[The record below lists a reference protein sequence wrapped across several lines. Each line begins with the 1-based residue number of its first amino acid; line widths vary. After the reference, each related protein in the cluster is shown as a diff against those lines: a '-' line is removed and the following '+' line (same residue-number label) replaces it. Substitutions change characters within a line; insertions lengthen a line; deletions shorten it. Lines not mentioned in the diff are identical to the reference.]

1 MNWDW
6 HAETEPPPPCG
17 VLGLGAAARRLWQR
31 AQADDTAGAAWRI
44 AAHADLLL
52 IAGTADSL
60 PWCEGALYVAPRA
73 EAVELWLPTT
83 QRPTAPLDLLLR
95 AAQRRHGARS
105 YLLLREP
112 AQLVALDRLQ
122 AATSDSFAAIAAK
135 WN

>member
-1 MNWDW
+1 VNWDW
-6 HAETEPPPPCG
+6 QAESEPPPPCG

-31 AQADDTAGAAWRI
+31 TQVADKAGTVWRI

-52 IAGTADSL
+52 IAGEADTL
-60 PWCEGALYVAPRA
+60 PWCEGALYVAPRT
-73 EAVELWLPTT
+73 EAAELWLPTT

-95 AAQRRHGARS
+95 AVQRRHGARS

-122 AATSDSFAAIAAK
+122 PATPDSFAAIAAR